1 MNCAEVAQNDIA
13 ERYVAG
19 QLTDAEQDAFEAHF
33 FECRACTEEVR
44 TLQAIQTGLESRPA
58 VQSSHVWR
66 WAAAAILVLAGGLA
80 WWGIRPRAPVEEAR
94 RPVEVPAVK
103 PEPERFAQLDLL
115 ARVEPPPYREPAFR
129 GADEAEAKF
138 RAAMKRYQQHDYAGA
153 IPGLVEASRLNPKAP
168 GIRFF
173 LGVSYLLNGQ
183 PAEGAETLR
192 ALIAIGDSLELG
204 DAHFYLAQGLLGQ
217 HDLSGATAELNQAIT
232 AKSERSGE
240 AQRLLAEIAKLNG
253 TPK

>member
-1 MNCAEVAQNDIA
+1 
-13 ERYVAG
+13 
-19 QLTDAEQDAFEAHF
+19 
-33 FECRACTEEVR
+33 
-44 TLQAIQTGLESRPA
+44 
-58 VQSSHVWR
+58 
-66 WAAAAILVLAGGLA
+66 
-80 WWGIRPRAPVEEAR
+80 
-94 RPVEVPAVK
+94 
-103 PEPERFAQLDLL
+103 
-115 ARVEPPPYREPAFR
+115 
-129 GADEAEAKF
+129 
-138 RAAMKRYQQHDYAGA
+138 
-153 IPGLVEASRLNPKAP
+153 LVEASRLNPKAP

-217 HDLSGATAELNQAIT
+217 HDLSGATAELNQAIR